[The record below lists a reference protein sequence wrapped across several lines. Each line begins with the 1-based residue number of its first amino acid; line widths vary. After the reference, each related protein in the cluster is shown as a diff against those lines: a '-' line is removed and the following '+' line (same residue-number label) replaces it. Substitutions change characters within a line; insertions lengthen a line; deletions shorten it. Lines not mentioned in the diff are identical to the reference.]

1 MSFGD
6 PNNPYGPPQG
16 QPQGQPGGYGAPQGQ
31 PGYGY
36 PQQGG
41 QPGQPGYGY
50 PQQGGQPGYPG
61 GAGGGFP
68 TEMPGLLQTSRV
80 LLFIVGGTQV
90 LAGLFIAFTGAFL
103 KDASDAVSESGSGLG
118 PDNPFAAA
126 GAGGNMAAG
135 AIISL
140 AVVILAFAALSITL
154 GAKFSKGGQGI
165 RITTIVY
172 GALGGLIGIWGLI
185 AALDLGSN
193 GFAFFYILWTAISG
207 IWIASMVTENGR
219 AWFNRPRY

>member
-50 PQQGGQPGYPG
+50 PQQPGQPAYPAAPG
-61 GAGGGFP
+61 MKP
-68 TEMPGLLQTSRV
+68 EMPGLMKTARV
-80 LLFIVGGTQV
+80 LLFIISGFQILFG
-90 LAGLFIAFTGAFL
+90 LIAGVAIGAA
-103 KDASDAVSESGSGLG
+103 KDVANGMETDAADALVGLG
-118 PDNPFAAA
+118 YVLVFILLA
-126 GAGGNMAAG
+126 
-135 AIISL
+135 L
-140 AVVILAFAALSITL
+140 AVLSIVL
-154 GAKFSKGGQGI
+154 GVKFSTGGSGI

-172 GALGGLIGIWGLI
+172 ASLGI
-185 AALDLGSN
+185 LGSLGN
-193 GFAFFYILWTAISG
+193 LVQGGGGSATFGGIIMLSIYGIILAAMVNSQ
-207 IWIASMVTENGR
+207 ASV
-219 AWFNRPRY
+219 WFNRPRY

>member
-50 PQQGGQPGYPG
+50 PQQPGQPAYPAAPG
-61 GAGGGFP
+61 MKP
-68 TEMPGLLQTSRV
+68 EMPGLMKTARV
-80 LLFIVGGTQV
+80 LLFIISGFQILFG
-90 LAGLFIAFTGAFL
+90 LIAGVAIGAA
-103 KDASDAVSESGSGLG
+103 KDVANGMETDAADALVGLG
-118 PDNPFAAA
+118 YVLVFILLA
-126 GAGGNMAAG
+126 
-135 AIISL
+135 L
-140 AVVILAFAALSITL
+140 AVLSIVL
-154 GAKFSKGGQGI
+154 GVKFSTGGSGI

-172 GALGGLIGIWGLI
+172 ASLGI
-185 AALDLGSN
+185 LGSLGN
-193 GFAFFYILWTAISG
+193 LVQGGGGSATFGGIIMLAIYGIILAAMVNSQ
-207 IWIASMVTENGR
+207 ASV
-219 AWFNRPRY
+219 WFNRPRY